1 MAGAL
6 PTNVAATTPD
16 ERMMAVLA
24 QVLQLIGGWI
34 APLVIFLVKR
44 QSRFVS
50 FHALQVLLFEIL
62 CVALTMLVMGAVF
75 VGVILSITFGS
86 FPLEHGAHNV
96 PPLFLAVFAAFWLA
110 FVLIW
115 FVKLLLAIVY
125 GVKAGQGEWAEYPV
139 LGRYARKILNLE
151 PGGVVASP

>member
-1 MAGAL
+1 M
-6 PTNVAATTPD
+6 
-16 ERMMAVLA
+16 
-24 QVLQLIGGWI
+24 
-34 APLVIFLVKR
+34 
-44 QSRFVS
+44 
-50 FHALQVLLFEIL
+50 
-62 CVALTMLVMGAVF
+62 
-75 VGVILSITFGS
+75 
-86 FPLEHGAHNV
+86 EHGAHNV
-96 PPLFLAVFAAFWLA
+96 PPLVLAVFAAFWLA